1 MTTDP
6 LGTAHGDPADSRD
19 RRELVREYR
28 EFVKARHP
36 DRGGD
41 PDEFVAG
48 LTRYRA
54 LLSDPDTETGA
65 GRAGPP
71 PVSEVTVYRRGSLPA
86 QMWRSVVERYRRKQN
101 PRVR

>member
-1 MTTDP
+1 MTIDP
-6 LGTAHGDPADSRD
+6 VDTAHGDPDDRV
-19 RRELVREYR
+19 RRELLREYR

-48 LTRYRA
+48 LDRYRA
-54 LLSDPDTETGA
+54 LLSDGEQGP
-65 GRAGPP
+65 GRRRTGPP
-71 PVSEVTVYRRGSLPA
+71 PVSEVTAYRRGSLPS
-86 QMWRSVVERYRRKQN
+86 QVWRSIVDRYRRKQN